1 MLASR
6 RLCCCLV
13 AASMLTVSACGA
25 GMGPSPAPTPIT
37 SGYVDPTGDAFGT
50 GLGTNWDI
58 TSVKTLRTGS
68 GSSYTTLRVDIT
80 FTAAPSIPAPGGAGG
95 PSHVVGFV
103 EFDTDQDPSTGV
115 PSNAVN
121 FCPSGG
127 PSGIEF
133 YVNLF
138 ARNANGTYDVVN
150 ATTAA
155 KSGEATPSVS
165 GNTLTLTIPLSAMG
179 NDDGA
184 TNMDTVLGNGA
195 EPTDCAPDGGG
206 AVITRPQAARWQAPA
221 YRR

>member
-1 MLASR
+1 VLSSR
-6 RLCCCLV
+6 RLYYLV
-13 AASMLTVSACGA
+13 IAVMVATTGCGA
-25 GMGPSPAPTPIT
+25 GVGPSPGPTPIT
-37 SGYVDPTGDAFGT
+37 SGYLDPTGDAFGA

-68 GSSYTTLRVDIT
+68 GGSYTTLQVDIT
-80 FTAAPSIPAPGGAGG
+80 FTTSPSIPAPGSAGG
-95 PSHVVGFV
+95 TTHVVGFV
-103 EFDTDQDPSTGV
+103 EFDTDQDAATGV
-115 PSNAVN
+115 LSNAAA
-121 FCPSGG
+121 FCPGGG

-138 ARNANGTYDVVN
+138 TRNANGTYDVVN
-150 ATTAA
+150 AVTAA

-165 GNTLTLTIPLSAMG
+165 GNTLTLTVPLSAMG

-195 EPTDCAPDGGG
+195 EPTDCAPDAGG
-206 AVITRPQAARWQAPA
+206 AVITRPQGARWQAPV